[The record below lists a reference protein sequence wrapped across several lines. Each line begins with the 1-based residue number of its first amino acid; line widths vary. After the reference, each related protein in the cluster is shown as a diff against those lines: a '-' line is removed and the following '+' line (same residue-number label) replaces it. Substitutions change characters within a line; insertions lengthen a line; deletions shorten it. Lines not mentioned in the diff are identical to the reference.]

1 MKSEMKLTRSS
12 TTTSLDEYELMSD
25 PKYRTYVQ
33 QIDKAL
39 KGFEYTSEWADL
51 VNALGKLNKVKG
63 LTKLTNSLIQLL
75 IFSGASKQQQIQCH
89 SKKVYR
95 WSTFGSMHA
104 SCFTIRS
111 SFESI
116 GNIRSHL

>member
-63 LTKLTNSLIQLL
+63 LTKTNKPID
-75 IFSGASKQQQIQCH
+75 
-89 SKKVYR
+89 
-95 WSTFGSMHA
+95 
-104 SCFTIRS
+104 
-111 SFESI
+111 
-116 GNIRSHL
+116 

>member
-63 LTKLTNSLIQLL
+63 LTKTN
-75 IFSGASKQQQIQCH
+75 
-89 SKKVYR
+89 
-95 WSTFGSMHA
+95 
-104 SCFTIRS
+104 
-111 SFESI
+111 
-116 GNIRSHL
+116 

>member
-1 MKSEMKLTRSS
+1 MKLTRSS

-63 LTKLTNSLIQLL
+63 LTKTNKPID
-75 IFSGASKQQQIQCH
+75 
-89 SKKVYR
+89 
-95 WSTFGSMHA
+95 
-104 SCFTIRS
+104 
-111 SFESI
+111 
-116 GNIRSHL
+116 

>member
-51 VNALGKLNKVKG
+51 VNALGKLNKVK
-63 LTKLTNSLIQLL
+63 TFNKN
-75 IFSGASKQQQIQCH
+75 KQIH
-89 SKKVYR
+89 
-95 WSTFGSMHA
+95 
-104 SCFTIRS
+104 
-111 SFESI
+111 
-116 GNIRSHL
+116 